1 MAEQQRKKR
10 RPTTPP
16 PKRRRRRKK
25 GNAFA
30 RFLVDTVDKIQASR
44 AEFRPDRQ
52 ESALV
57 KSLHFTKQQ
66 RQNLLRWGLLI
77 LTCILCLVIQDCVM
91 SRIHLFGATTDLG
104 VAAVLLIALLEGT
117 QTGSIFALL
126 AGTVYFFSGSA
137 PGAYCVALLTIPAM
151 LCGLFRQKFWR
162 RSTGSMIL
170 CSAIAMLIYEVGL
183 YGVALFL
190 GRTRFDRLPL
200 FLLTALYSIAVM
212 IPLYQLIYHIG
223 SIGGHVWNE

>member
-10 RPTTPP
+10 RPAAPP

-30 RFLVDTVDKIQASR
+30 RWLVDTVDKIQASR

-66 RQNLLRWGLLI
+66 RQNLLRWVLLI
-77 LTCILCLVIQDCVM
+77 LTCLLCLVIQDCIM

-104 VAAVLLIALLEGT
+104 VAAVLL
-117 QTGSIFALL
+117 
-126 AGTVYFFSGSA
+126 
-137 PGAYCVALLTIPAM
+137 VAL
-151 LCGLFRQKFWR
+151 
-162 RSTGSMIL
+162 
-170 CSAIAMLIYEVGL
+170 
-183 YGVALFL
+183 
-190 GRTRFDRLPL
+190 
-200 FLLTALYSIAVM
+200 
-212 IPLYQLIYHIG
+212 
-223 SIGGHVWNE
+223 

>member
-44 AEFRPDRQ
+44 TEFQPDRQ

-200 FLLTALYSIAVM
+200 FLLTALYSIVVM
-212 IPLYQLIYHIG
+212 IPLYQLIYRIG

>member
-137 PGAYCVALLTIPAM
+137 PGAYCVALITVPTM
-151 LCGLFRQKFWR
+151 LCGLFRQKYWR
-162 RSTGSMIL
+162 RSTGSMLL
-170 CSAIAMLIYEVGL
+170 CSAIAMAVYELGL
-183 YGVALFL
+183 FAIAVFMGLTHWA
-190 GRTRFDRLPL
+190 RFPY
-200 FLLTALYSIAVM
+200 FALTALYSIVLM
-212 IPLYQLIYHIG
+212 IPLYQLIYRIG
-223 SIGGHVWNE
+223 RIGGHIWNE

>member
-16 PKRRRRRKK
+16 PKRRCRRKK

-212 IPLYQLIYHIG
+212 IPLYQLIYRIG

>member
-44 AEFRPDRQ
+44 AEFQPDRQ

-77 LTCILCLVIQDCVM
+77 LTCILCLVIQDCIM

-162 RSTGSMIL
+162 RSTGSLIL
-170 CSAIAMLIYEVGL
+170 CSAIAMLVYEVGL

-190 GRTRFDRLPL
+190 GQTRWDRLPM
-200 FLLTALYSIAVM
+200 FLLTALYSILVM
-212 IPLYQLIYHIG
+212 IPLYQLIYRIG

>member
-44 AEFRPDRQ
+44 AEFQPDRQ

-77 LTCILCLVIQDCVM
+77 LTCILCLVIQDCIM

-137 PGAYCVALLTIPAM
+137 PGAYCVALITVPTM
-151 LCGLFRQKFWR
+151 LCGLFRQKYWR
-162 RSTGSMIL
+162 RSTGSMLL
-170 CSAIAMLIYEVGL
+170 CSAIAMAVYELGL
-183 YGVALFL
+183 FAIAVFMGLTHWA
-190 GRTRFDRLPL
+190 RFPY
-200 FLLTALYSIAVM
+200 FALTALYSIVLM
-212 IPLYQLIYHIG
+212 IPLYQLIYRIG
-223 SIGGHVWNE
+223 RIGGHIWNE

>member
-212 IPLYQLIYHIG
+212 IPLYQLIYRIG

>member
-44 AEFRPDRQ
+44 AEFQPDRQ

-77 LTCILCLVIQDCVM
+77 LTCILCLVIQDCIM

-137 PGAYCVALLTIPAM
+137 PGAYCVALMTIPAM

-190 GRTRFDRLPL
+190 GRTRFDRLPF

-212 IPLYQLIYHIG
+212 IPLYQLIYRIG